1 MPQKTGMFWTE
12 SWMGLSNRLVL
23 AWEGQWLEWRDFVD
37 TQLWQV
43 KPNMV
48 CNGQREMWTSCQWQS
63 KKDEQLEKVG
73 NPL

>member
-1 MPQKTGMFWTE
+1 MPQKTGVFWTE

-23 AWEGQWLEWRDFVD
+23 AWEEQRLGWRDFVN

-43 KPNMV
+43 KLNRNLV

-63 KKDEQLEKVG
+63 RKMS
-73 NPL
+73 N